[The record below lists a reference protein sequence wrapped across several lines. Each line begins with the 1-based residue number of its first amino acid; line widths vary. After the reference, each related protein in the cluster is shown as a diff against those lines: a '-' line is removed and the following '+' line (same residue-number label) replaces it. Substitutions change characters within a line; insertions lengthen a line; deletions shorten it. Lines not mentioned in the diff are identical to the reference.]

1 MNVYSITEYLIWH
14 CRNNYFI
21 IYKRE
26 MVKGVGV
33 ESMQAKVSPKV
44 AMLKSHHIFVG
55 QTVLRHRQRSPLREE
70 P

>member
-1 MNVYSITEYLIWH
+1 MNVYSITEYLIWQ

-33 ESMQAKVSPKV
+33 ESMQAKVRPKV
-44 AMLKSHHIFVG
+44 AMRDLIAF
-55 QTVLRHRQRSPLREE
+55 L
-70 P
+70 